1 MSDVLLT
8 SDVVELEDA
17 RFDINVPL
25 IHQHIKNVLITTS
38 NLFMTD
44 VDPEHLWNK
53 YILSINELAGEDVG
67 RRLDCHMCKSFIR
80 KFGPIVRIEEDGEL
94 TPILWSW
101 SSNDGGVLSKTF
113 ENINKYVK
121 NAKVTSLW
129 TSDVAEIGVASN
141 TSKTTGTAWTHL
153 SATLP
158 PHLYVHGV
166 TLYTADQLM
175 AKSRA
180 RFSTLMNNETGIHR
194 IKLSTLET
202 AVKFFESHSLNRSD
216 QFIAVARFHLDAKKA
231 ILGSTKV
238 GNYIWR
244 ELMSRPEGWEN
255 VNSTAI
261 GQMYSWIE
269 SSWPLESIKRTWNT
283 MVAGE
288 NYQRPTELPSE
299 GTIAQAE
306 EIIAKLGLESALE
319 RRYARLE
326 EIRCLWKPKEGV
338 VAARE
343 TKGGIFSSLKAKN
356 SNHNT
361 PVVYNVDPKHI
372 TWERFAEKIMIDAD
386 KIEFLTVPMGNYA
399 GMTTAEHADSRPIL
413 KWDKMED
420 RYPISGYLYAKGS
433 SPAVWNLPVTSFVN
447 VTGIARLPGHEET
460 YVLIL
465 EGAVDK
471 NLEKGLGLFPE
482 TLINELHGVR
492 SVIEAFSAERS
503 LSGKEEASACGY
515 QIARNNCAMRLRV
528 TVGDDVRDYVVDRFD

>member
-8 SDVVELEDA
+8 SDIVELEDA
-17 RFDINVPL
+17 RFDINIPL
-25 IHQHIKNVLITTS
+25 IRQHIKNILLTTS
-38 NLFMTD
+38 HLFKTD
-44 VDPEHLWNK
+44 IDPDLLWDM
-53 YILSINELAGEDVG
+53 YIQSIESIAGADVA
-67 RRLDCHMCKSFIR
+67 RRLNCHVCKSFIR
-80 KFGPIVRIEEDGEL
+80 KFGPIVKIEEDGEL

-101 SSNDGGVLSKTF
+101 TSNDDGPLSTTF
-113 ENINKYVK
+113 KLINNHMK
-121 NAKVTSLW
+121 NAKITSLW
-129 TSDVAEIGVASN
+129 TSDLAEIGMSSN
-141 TSKTTGTAWTHL
+141 VSKTTGVTWTHL

-166 TLYTADQLM
+166 TLYSADQLM
-175 AKSRA
+175 AKSRQ

-194 IKLSTLET
+194 IKLSTFET
-202 AVKFFESHSLNRSD
+202 AVKLFESHSLNRSD
-216 QFIAVARFHLDAKKA
+216 QFVDVARFHANSKKA
-231 ILGSTKV
+231 IVGSRRV
-238 GNYIWR
+238 GNQIWR

-261 GQMYSWIE
+261 GKLYSWIE
-269 SSWPLESIKRTWNT
+269 SSWTLESIKHTWNT
-283 MVAGE
+283 MVSGD

-306 EIIAKLGLESALE
+306 EVIAKLGLESALE

-433 SPAVWNLPVTSFVN
+433 SPAVWSLPVTSFVN

-460 YVLIL
+460 YVIIL

-471 NLEKGLGLFPE
+471 HLEKGLGLFPE

-515 QIARNNCAMRLRV
+515 QIGRNNCAMRLRV